1 MVHRR
6 RCLRPRPISSRH
18 RRFVNHDVGFLHQSI
33 SNVASS
39 VYFCPNRLSWADTA
53 ASTFGRLWGSRTP
66 PLPSHVPIL
75 GLPLA
80 PRKSLAGFLAAFV
93 TGTAIVFSF
102 WSWFVPAVSGI
113 DPTWDWTR
121 GVSGSGVDGSSLGEG
136 VRAVL
141 HGVGLDGLP
150 TGGMVGLAIISVFS
164 GLVTGI
170 AEALGTFL
178 FVFFRE
184 HHTLRADCIWNG
196 QTLANLMTI

>member
-1 MVHRR
+1 M
-6 RCLRPRPISSRH
+6 
-18 RRFVNHDVGFLHQSI
+18 
-33 SNVASS
+33 
-39 VYFCPNRLSWADTA
+39 
-53 ASTFGRLWGSRTP
+53 
-66 PLPSHVPIL
+66 
-75 GLPLA
+75 
-80 PRKSLAGFLAAFV
+80 
-93 TGTAIVFSF
+93 
-102 WSWFVPAVSGI
+102 
-113 DPTWDWTR
+113 
-121 GVSGSGVDGSSLGEG
+121 SGSGVDGSSLGEG

-184 HHTLRADCIWNG
+184 HHILRADCIWNG